1 MSNVVQSY
9 LEKVQRGLI
18 EPDSGQRAVAERL
31 DRLAAELARMKP
43 GLAGFFGSGRRGGK
57 EAPARGLY
65 MYGAVGRG
73 KTMLLD
79 LFFESVRHPRKR
91 RIHFHEFMSDIHER
105 IARMRTRDGGDPI
118 LPVARELASEVNLV
132 CLDEL
137 QVTDIADAM
146 ILSRLFK
153 ALFGCGLV
161 VVATS
166 NTAPR
171 RLYWNGLN
179 RALFLPF
186 VDLVEAHM
194 DVLELDAAKDFRLDK
209 LAGRQLYFSPEDA
222 AARRELDAHWER
234 LTGHNTPASVD
245 LEVKGRKVR
254 VPLAAMGVARFHF
267 DDLCRLPLGSLDY
280 LHIAHSFHTVLIEGI
295 PVMTREMRNEA
306 RRFVTLIDT
315 LYDNRVSLVAS
326 AEAEPSDLYSDG
338 DGSDMFERTAS
349 RLMEMR
355 SEAYVERGR
364 MDRETRQ
371 TAETTFSEP
380 VGN

>member
-1 MSNVVQSY
+1 M
-9 LEKVQRGLI
+9 
-18 EPDSGQRAVAERL
+18 
-31 DRLAAELARMKP
+31 
-43 GLAGFFGSGRRGGK
+43 
-57 EAPARGLY
+57 
-65 MYGAVGRG
+65 
-73 KTMLLD
+73 
-79 LFFESVRHPRKR
+79 
-91 RIHFHEFMSDIHER
+91 
-105 IARMRTRDGGDPI
+105 
-118 LPVARELASEVNLV
+118 V

-194 DVLELDAAKDFRLDK
+194 DVLELNAAKDFRLDK
-209 LAGRQLYFSPEDA
+209 LAGRQLYYAPNDA
-222 AARRELDAHWER
+222 AARAELDAHWER
-234 LTGHNTPASVD
+234 LTGHNDPAAVE

-295 PVMTREMRNEA
+295 PVMTRDMRNEA

-326 AEAEPSDLYSDG
+326 AEAEPSGLYAEG
-338 DGSDMFERTAS
+338 DGSDMFKRTAS

-364 MDRETRQ
+364 MDSETLQ
-371 TAETTFSEP
+371 TVETGLSEP
-380 VGN
+380 VSN